1 MPVAGPTKL
10 DDNKTGAEGGSARA
24 YYGGGGVALAIGGLV
39 LGVVGIG
46 VGLAVASS
54 SRKRRR

>member
-1 MPVAGPTKL
+1 MPVSGPTKL

-24 YYGGGGVALAIGGLV
+24 AFGGGGLAALAIGGLV
-39 LGVVGIG
+39 VVGVG

-54 SRKRRR
+54 NKKRRR